1 MRKSKSNHYRPL
13 GKGRKLLKKITLF
26 HQTIPQ
32 DKFNAL
38 TIEEKYCF
46 LTLGHIYNEISWLQ
60 RMAYISSRST
70 SIGHDLESAGNM
82 MQATLL
88 ARLLL
93 GKLFEF
99 KIIMGGNESP
109 ISRFIAN
116 YYKPQDENA
125 GIAQVRILNDYYLK
139 EEWIRTAR
147 NKHFLHYPT
156 LADVTETLNDV
167 NIVWQPEIAHG
178 KASSNTFY
186 PTSDVMANYAW
197 FKLANPAKPMIGFD
211 ETLRTIRELALLT
224 IDTLEKSIGYFTNE
238 KLLALSDNQE
248 IKLAAESIHEIKI
261 NYFVAT

>member
-13 GKGRKLLKKITLF
+13 AEGRKLLKKIKLF

-32 DKFNAL
+32 DKFKAL
-38 TIEEKYCF
+38 SVEEKYCF

-60 RMAYISSRST
+60 RMAYIFARSSSVGR
-70 SIGHDLESAGNM
+70 DLESAANV

-99 KIIMGGNESP
+99 KIIMGENQSI
-109 ISRFIAN
+109 ISKFISN
-116 YYKPQDENA
+116 YYNPNDRSQGN
-125 GIAQVRILNDYYLK
+125 AQVKILNDYYSK
-139 EEWIRTAR
+139 EKWIRTAR

-156 LADVTETLNDV
+156 LADVSETLNDT
-167 NIVWQPEIAHG
+167 NILWQPEIAHG

-197 FKLANPAKPMIGFD
+197 FKLANQDEPMKGFD
-211 ETLRTIRELALLT
+211 EALGTIRELALLT
-224 IDTLEKSIGYFTNE
+224 INTLEQSIGYFTNE
-238 KLLALSDNQE
+238 KLLALSDNRE
-248 IKLAAESIHEIKI
+248 ITLVTQSINDIKI
-261 NYFVAT
+261 NYFLAT